1 MRTRYAKG
9 GTTIGIGEIDNLPGC
24 SQVAV
29 FHSAFV
35 LPEYRNKGEGFQ
47 AHVER
52 LETAIRLG
60 YDYAICTVQ
69 QGNTAQEKILHDNG
83 WEEIG
88 LFFSRKTG
96 HYVTIYGINL

>member
-9 GTTIGIGEIDNLPGC
+9 GATIAIGEIDNLPGC

-35 LPEYRNKGEGFQ
+35 LPEYRGKGEGFQ

-52 LETAIRLG
+52 LETAMRLG
-60 YDYAICTVQ
+60 YDYAICTVAEN
-69 QGNTAQEKILHDNG
+69 NTAQVNILKDNA
-83 WEEIG
+83 WQQIG
-88 LFFSRKTG
+88 KFFSRKTG
-96 HYVTIYGINL
+96 HYVVIYGINL